1 MPFTLSDVSDWEEGL
16 SCVLTALSALNGQ
29 TPRQIHDVLRG
40 IARRDGRE
48 IGTEFRADYCIN
60 DWLAA
65 VNELGG
71 QWAPSVDHSDRPF
84 EERQTINDFMH
95 DHPRTELELVL
106 CDFAANSTSCP

>member
-1 MPFTLSDVSDWEEGL
+1 M
-16 SCVLTALSALNGQ
+16 
-29 TPRQIHDVLRG
+29 R

-84 EERQTINDFMH
+84 EERQNSVDRVGEVDDFPFLRQK
-95 DHPRTELELVL
+95 DLRQKERLV
-106 CDFAANSTSCP
+106 FAKIARA